1 MKISAKVKAGARED
15 KVDRI
20 DQGNLRISVKAQA
33 KEGKANQ
40 AVIRLLSCYF
50 DIPKS
55 RITILKGHTSKNKIL
70 EIIPG

>member
-1 MKISAKVKAGARED
+1 MKVSVKVKAGAKED

-20 DQGNLRISVKAQA
+20 DEQNLRISVKAQA

-40 AVIRLLSCYF
+40 AVIALLSRYF

-55 RITILKGHTSKNKIL
+55 RIMILKGHTSKNKIL
-70 EIIPG
+70 ELL